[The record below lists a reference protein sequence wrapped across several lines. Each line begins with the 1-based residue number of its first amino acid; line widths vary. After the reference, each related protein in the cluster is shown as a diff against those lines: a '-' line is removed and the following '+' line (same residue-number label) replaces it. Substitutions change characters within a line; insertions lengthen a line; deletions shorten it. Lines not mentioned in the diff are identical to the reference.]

1 MYISLKSS
9 LFVLGLSS
17 VALSLPARAK
27 DRGDQVF
34 KLCTYCHGEQG
45 EGKPALGAPAIA
57 GLPDWYVKR
66 QLLNFRSGV
75 RGTHPR
81 DAAGMRMYPLARTLK
96 GETDVDLVTKHVA
109 ALPPP
114 VLADDT
120 IKGHVIKGK
129 ETYKLCATCHGNEG
143 EGNQGLNAPPL
154 VGASDWYLLTQLK
167 NFKTKIRAGNP
178 TKDPIGSSMAPMAAG
193 LSDEDMHNVIA
204 YINTLKLKKSVKPAT
219 H

>member
-17 VALSLPARAK
+17 VVASFSARAA
-27 DRGDQVF
+27 DRGAQVF

-81 DAAGMRMYPLARTLK
+81 DVAGMRMYPLSRTLK
-96 GETDVDLVTKHVA
+96 GEEDVELAAKHVA
-109 ALPPP
+109 ALPHSNS
-114 VLADDT
+114 AEDT
-120 IKGHVIKGK
+120 VKGHVIKGK
-129 ETYKLCATCHGNEG
+129 ETFKLCATCHGADG
-143 EGNQGLNAPPL
+143 AGNQALNAPPL

-167 NFKTKIRAGNP
+167 NFKAKIRAGNA
-178 TKDPIGSSMAPMAAG
+178 TKDPIGASMAPMAAT
-193 LSDEDMHNVIA
+193 LSDEDMNNVVA
-204 YINTLKLKKSVKPAT
+204 YINTLKLTKAVKPET

>member
-9 LFVLGLSS
+9 LLFLGLSS
-17 VALSLPARAK
+17 FMGSVAAHAA
-27 DRGDQVF
+27 DRGEQVF
-34 KLCTYCHGEQG
+34 KLCTYCHGQQG

-81 DAAGMRMYPLARTLK
+81 DAAGMRMYPLSRTLN
-96 GETDVDLVTKHVA
+96 GEADVDAVTKHVA
-109 ALPPP
+109 QLPHPD
-114 VLADDT
+114 LQDSLR
-120 IKGHVIKGK
+120 GHVIKGK
-129 ETYKLCATCHGNEG
+129 DTYKLCATCHGAEG
-143 EGNQGLNAPPL
+143 TGNQALNAPPL

-167 NFKTKIRAGNP
+167 NFKGKVRAGNP
-178 TKDPIGSSMAPMAAG
+178 TKDPIGAQMSPMAAG
-193 LSDEDMHNVIA
+193 LSEDDMYNVIA
-204 YINTLKLKKSVKPAT
+204 YINTLKLKKAVKPET